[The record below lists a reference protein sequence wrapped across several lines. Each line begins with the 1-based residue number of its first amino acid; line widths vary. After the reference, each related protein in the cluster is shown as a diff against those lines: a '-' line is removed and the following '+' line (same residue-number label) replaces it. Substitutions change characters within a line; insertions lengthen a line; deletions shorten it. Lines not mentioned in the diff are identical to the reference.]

1 MSNHNQNF
9 SAGLWIFAQSVEKFG
24 SYTRTLSVREQIQAA
39 AQVPGLKGLELIA
52 PTHVSLE
59 NVQEVKGW
67 LDDAGL
73 QTVAVNPLVWT
84 AAIWHRGALTS
95 PDPKVRR
102 EAVDTAKRA
111 IDIGHVLGSTKMDLW
126 PGEDG
131 FDYQFQADYSKL
143 WQWTAE
149 GVREIAEYDPETR
162 VGIEYKTHEPR
173 MYQLVSN
180 AAKAALLGAELG
192 LPNVGGY
199 LDFGHALLTRENP
212 AEAAALLAR
221 HNRLVGVHVN
231 DNYGIGD
238 DDLMVGSIHIW
249 TMLEFLMTLEQ
260 VGYND
265 WITLDIVPRKENA
278 VEACKRSIE
287 ALQILQRMMDRIDR
301 PALAQAQSEMDAV
314 AVRRIL
320 QQVLG

>member
-1 MSNHNQNF
+1 MSTHNQNF
-9 SAGLWIFAQSVEKFG
+9 SAGLWIFAQSVEKYG
-24 SYTRTLSVREQIQAA
+24 SYTRSLSVREQIQAA

-59 NVQEVKGW
+59 NVKEVKGW

-73 QTVAVNPLVWT
+73 KTVAVNPLVWT
-84 AAIWHRGALTS
+84 DPLWHRGALTS

-102 EAVDTAKRA
+102 AAIDIAKRA
-111 IDIGHVLGSTKMDLW
+111 VDIGQALGSTKMDLW

-131 FDYQFQADYSKL
+131 FDYQFQADYGKL

-149 GVREIAEYDPETR
+149 GVREIAEYDPKTR
-162 VGIEYKTHEPR
+162 VGIEYKPNEPR

-199 LDFGHALLTRENP
+199 LDFGHALLARENP

-221 HNRLVGVHVN
+221 HKRLIGVHVN
-231 DNYGIGD
+231 DNYGLVD
-238 DDLMVGSIHIW
+238 DDLMAGSLHIW
-249 TMLEFLMTLEQ
+249 TRLEFLMTLEQ
-260 VGYND
+260 VGYNE
-265 WITLDIVPRKENA
+265 WISVDIVPRKENA
-278 VEACKRSIE
+278 VGACKRSIE
-287 ALQILQRMMDRIDR
+287 SLQILQRMMDRIDR
-301 PALAQAQSEMDAV
+301 PALEQAQAEMDAV
-314 AVRRIL
+314 EVRRIM

>member
-1 MSNHNQNF
+1 MS
-9 SAGLWIFAQSVEKFG
+9 
-24 SYTRTLSVREQIQAA
+24 
-39 AQVPGLKGLELIA
+39 
-52 PTHVSLE
+52 
-59 NVQEVKGW
+59 
-67 LDDAGL
+67 
-73 QTVAVNPLVWT
+73 VNPLVWT
-84 AAIWHRGALTS
+84 DAIWHRGALTA

-102 EAVDTAKRA
+102 AAIDTAKRA
-111 IDIGHVLGSTKMDLW
+111 VDIGHALGSTKMDLW

-143 WQWTAE
+143 WQWTAD
-149 GVREIAEYDPETR
+149 GVREIAEYDPGTR
-162 VGIEYKTHEPR
+162 VGIEYKTNEPR

-199 LDFGHALLTRENP
+199 LDFGH
-212 AEAAALLAR
+212 ALLAR

-260 VGYND
+260 VGYHD

-287 ALQILQRMMDRIDR
+287 ALQMLQRMMDRIDR
-301 PALAQAQSEMDAV
+301 PALAQAQAEMDAV
-314 AVRRIL
+314 VVRRIL
-320 QQVLG
+320 QQALG